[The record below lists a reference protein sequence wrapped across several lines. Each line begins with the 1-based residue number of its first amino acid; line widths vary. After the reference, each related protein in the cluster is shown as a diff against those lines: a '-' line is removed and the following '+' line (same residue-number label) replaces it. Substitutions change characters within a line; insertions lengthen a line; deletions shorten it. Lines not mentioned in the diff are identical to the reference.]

1 MSFPTGGQGL
11 TVAARRGYAIR
22 LRRGEDGA
30 RPIVKARPPGPPPSP
45 AGGIGG
51 AALPHRS
58 PTPAERAHLAGLT
71 TVARHGPSHMAR
83 IGAAGQDSLS
93 RRIAEEFGIPP
104 DAQDYLPRLEAARRL
119 YFARLRSRRSAAVN
133 RPRP

>member
-1 MSFPTGGQGL
+1 
-11 TVAARRGYAIR
+11 
-22 LRRGEDGA
+22 
-30 RPIVKARPPGPPPSP
+30 
-45 AGGIGG
+45 
-51 AALPHRS
+51 
-58 PTPAERAHLAGLT
+58 
-71 TVARHGPSHMAR
+71 MAR